1 MSNYIIETYSR
12 GENLA
17 NLLVNKVITEIDK
30 ETKNHKTNIQLIN
43 NGNFIVVR
51 GNTTHKTPI
60 NLSKLFISYYEKLFS
75 RKINLNVIDLV
86 EYGQNISEEPIYFKK
101 TFNKN
106 NFIESIKKQTY
117 EDTLD
122 GKDYRFT
129 ACTNLNLILTKND
142 FNKETVGDVL
152 ENFKDYVIIKNN
164 NLIETFQSSQHYG
177 KNLKSS
183 KIFES
188 YFNYIVYN
196 IFERGLCSDL
206 TVEFFSESE
215 FDLISWENLTIKVT
229 SNTLITSTE
238 WLESL
243 ILDLFK
249 FNPNDIISRWD
260 LNEYNFEEEIIST
273 HNVWKIKDKVGEMI
287 LF

>member
-243 ILDLFK
+243 KLDLFT
-249 FNPNDIISRWD
+249 FNTNYIISRWD

>member
-1 MSNYIIETYSR
+1 M
-12 GENLA
+12 
-17 NLLVNKVITEIDK
+17 
-30 ETKNHKTNIQLIN
+30 
-43 NGNFIVVR
+43 
-51 GNTTHKTPI
+51 
-60 NLSKLFISYYEKLFS
+60 
-75 RKINLNVIDLV
+75 
-86 EYGQNISEEPIYFKK
+86 
-101 TFNKN
+101 
-106 NFIESIKKQTY
+106 
-117 EDTLD
+117 D

-243 ILDLFK
+243 ILDLFT

-273 HNVWKIKDKVGEMI
+273 LNVWKIKDKVGEMI